1 MTDQPRF
8 PIIYS
13 FDGCPSED
21 GQALLIEATGFDG
34 SAVRFA
40 VPVDNIQ
47 HFIAFLLLWVGTMS
61 GNQPGERS
69 SDRIG
74 GPNSLPIP
82 VTSIAIGETHGDEG
96 HIGIAVGRAELVF
109 SLPTSAFG
117 ELGQTFLI
125 AGNASNSAPA

>member
-1 MTDQPRF
+1 MTDSPRF

-61 GNQPGERS
+61 GGEPGEK
-69 SDRIG
+69 SDHLG

-82 VTSIAIGETHGDEG
+82 VTSIAIGETQGNEG
-96 HIGIAVGRAELVF
+96 HIGISVGRAELVF